1 MSVISVEAEYD
12 GRVLVPRQPLD
23 LRAGQQV
30 RLIITEIPPEP
41 RTRQLEA
48 AIEYFRAHPTRRSL
62 TDEELRREVIYED

>member
-30 RLIITEIPPEP
+30 RLIITEIPPNP
-41 RTRQLEA
+41 GYGSWKQRSSTSGHTLPA
-48 AIEYFRAHPTRRSL
+48 AR
-62 TDEELRREVIYED
+62 